1 MKKKYLALLL
11 AGVMTTS
18 TIFQDGMFVLA
29 NTQAI
34 EVEEQATKSVKITKQ
49 PGDYT
54 GELGS

>member
-34 EVEEQATKSVKITKQ
+34 EVEEQATKSVNLNFQK
-49 PGDYT
+49 
-54 GELGS
+54 